1 MIHTIEQL
9 IERINVMHDKAV
21 ELHRLRNQFSQL
33 SGKEYDKVACKAL
46 LDDIQSMAHL
56 IANDR
61 EGDEIRT
68 EMDEWKKKNT
78 VIVTEDDGYH
88 D

>member
-1 MIHTIEQL
+1 MLHSIEELIH
-9 IERINVMHDKAV
+9 RINLMKDKAV
-21 ELHRLRNQFSQL
+21 ELHRLRNQYSEQ
-33 SGKEYDKVACKAL
+33 SGKKYDKVACQAL
-46 LDDIQSMAHL
+46 LDDIQSIAKL

-61 EGDEIRT
+61 EGDEIKT
-68 EMDEWKKKNT
+68 DMEYKKDK

>member
-1 MIHTIEQL
+1 MLHTIEDL
-9 IERINVMHDKAV
+9 IKRINVMKDKAL
-21 ELHRLRNQFSQL
+21 ELHRLRNQYSEL
-33 SGKEYDKVACKAL
+33 SGKKYDKVNCQAL
-46 LDDIQSMAHL
+46 LDDIQSIAHL

-68 EMDEWKKKNT
+68 EMDEWKKDK

>member
-1 MIHTIEQL
+1 MLHSVEELIH
-9 IERINVMHDKAV
+9 RINLMKDKAV
-21 ELHRLRNQFSQL
+21 ELHRLRNQYSEL
-33 SGKEYDKVACKAL
+33 SGKKYDKVACQAL
-46 LDDIQSMAHL
+46 LDDIQSIAKL

-61 EGDEIRT
+61 EGDEIKT
-68 EMDEWKKKNT
+68 DMEYKKDK

>member
-9 IERINVMHDKAV
+9 IERLNVMKDKAV
-21 ELHRLRNQFSQL
+21 ELHRLRNQYSDL

-46 LDDIQSMAHL
+46 LDDIQSMARL
-56 IANDR
+56 IAEDKQ
-61 EGDEIRT
+61 GDEIKT
-68 EMDEWKKKNT
+68 DMDEWKKKDK